1 MFDQL
6 VIDALDFVRS
16 GKSLQGNDPLLN
28 LERLRDY
35 LTNSAGELA
44 YLVTG
49 LLDERDRPLLK
60 MSVNGIIDLSCQRCL
75 EKIEYTLDVKTALL
89 LARNEDE
96 LSRYDEDMFV
106 DAIYA
111 SNELD
116 ILALIEDEVILSLP
130 VSPRHEDTAGCHP
143 STGTGIH
150 EAAVKEHPFT
160 VLASLKQSH

>member
-16 GKSLQGNDPLLN
+16 GKSLQGNVPLLN

-44 YLVTG
+44 YLITG

-75 EKIEYTLDVKTALL
+75 EK
-89 LARNEDE
+89 
-96 LSRYDEDMFV
+96 
-106 DAIYA
+106 
-111 SNELD
+111 SNTH
-116 ILALIEDEVILSLP
+116 SM
-130 VSPRHEDTAGCHP
+130 
-143 STGTGIH
+143 
-150 EAAVKEHPFT
+150 
-160 VLASLKQSH
+160 